1 MKWLPL
7 SGCGTQHPHRALG
20 GTRVLLAAA
29 PTTPPCFRRWRRSS
43 SLHSSHFQRKNYFK
57 FRDSGTPAGV
67 PLSHFHER
75 ECNGKRQLP
84 RWFPAE
90 TSARRG
96 ALSVIAARCH
106 LPRKGEVSLY
116 YRQMA
121 KSSSFGGAGCEC
133 SEQAERVRFQ
143 LNCKVCGFAKGS
155 PFGRAGIEQREMT
168 ERARTLAGLQKA
180 LPEMIRP
187 PLPRSGT
194 SFCA

>member
-1 MKWLPL
+1 MRAALLCASSAEKLFL
-7 SGCGTQHPHRALG
+7 SLGQRSVCGRSAVPFSREGACAVNGSCRAGFLRKHPRG
-20 GTRVLLAAA
+20 GV
-29 PTTPPCFRRWRRSS
+29 PSPS
-43 SLHSSHFQRKNYFK
+43 SLRDATSPERGRFHS
-57 FRDSGTPAGV
+57 T
-67 PLSHFHER
+67 
-75 ECNGKRQLP
+75 
-84 RWFPAE
+84 
-90 TSARRG
+90 
-96 ALSVIAARCH
+96 
-106 LPRKGEVSLY
+106 

-168 ERARTLAGLQKA
+168 ERARTLGVLQKA

-194 SFCA
+194 AFLRSGTSFCARRKHH

>member
-1 MKWLPL
+1 MRAALLCASSAEKLFL
-7 SGCGTQHPHRALG
+7 SLGQRSVCGRSAVPFSREGACAVSGSCRAGFLRKHPRG
-20 GTRVLLAAA
+20 GV
-29 PTTPPCFRRWRRSS
+29 PSPS
-43 SLHSSHFQRKNYFK
+43 SLRDTTSPERGRFHS
-57 FRDSGTPAGV
+57 T
-67 PLSHFHER
+67 
-75 ECNGKRQLP
+75 
-84 RWFPAE
+84 
-90 TSARRG
+90 
-96 ALSVIAARCH
+96 
-106 LPRKGEVSLY
+106 

-168 ERARTLAGLQKA
+168 ERARTLEVLQKA

-194 SFCA
+194 AFLRSRTSFLLAFYVN

>member
-1 MKWLPL
+1 MRSAFALRIN
-7 SGCGTQHPHRALG
+7 SGRIIFVFGIAERLRAFRYPIFTGGIVEESGSCRAGFLRKHPRG
-20 GTRVLLAAA
+20 GV
-29 PTTPPCFRRWRRSS
+29 PSPS
-43 SLHSSHFQRKNYFK
+43 SLRDATSPERGRFHS
-57 FRDSGTPAGV
+57 T
-67 PLSHFHER
+67 
-75 ECNGKRQLP
+75 
-84 RWFPAE
+84 
-90 TSARRG
+90 
-96 ALSVIAARCH
+96 
-106 LPRKGEVSLY
+106 

-168 ERARTLAGLQKA
+168 ERARTLAVLQKA

-194 SFCA
+194 SFCAAEHHSSLHFM